1 MPKIPSYEG
10 LQVQQAAAPVPKIST
25 EIPSI
30 EAFGGGKSLQ
40 AFDTLEK
47 VILQAKKE
55 ADETFVKEAQNKATV
70 LRNKLLFDETDG
82 ILNKSGKDVFNASND
97 YNDKFDK
104 EIENIQKTLSD
115 DQRSAFQNSIL
126 DIKEK
131 FRTEVEKHVTN
142 ERQAFNVA
150 TFKTSIQL
158 NREDA
163 LNNSFDPML
172 IEQSIQ
178 KQHEDLDKL
187 AQYDAKTQGSLDLLK
202 IQASSETYK
211 NVFLKRIDSFSEF
224 GGVEDTKALFNSV
237 KDKMTEEDK
246 ASIENHLQ
254 KQGAK
259 HEGLIESDKI
269 FEKYK
274 FNQQKAFDEVRK
286 IKNDEVRLAA
296 TSFLKQA
303 YNDFEGAQ
311 RADREN
317 TFRFIYGKLKE
328 SRGDKT
334 VIDKY
339 SSAIL
344 NLNPSEQ
351 QFLNRHAE
359 DIRND
364 NLKNQPGNPQTFY
377 ELEAMSPVNL
387 KNINLYEPKYIDNL
401 NTKQFDYFLK
411 KQTGGLTGKEFQLS
425 QQSIKA
431 LDSIYQEAGLK
442 LPSKGSNPETWA
454 KYNTYNEEVKRQAMA
469 MSDLSENNV
478 RNIARNLVKKD
489 VLNKIPIWSDTEK
502 FRFEAKP
509 EDVDVED
516 ISPENKQNI
525 NAALKQLG
533 LSASKENI
541 QNLYLKRLKSGEM

>member
-10 LQVQQAAAPVPKIST
+10 LQVQQTAAPVPKIST

-40 AFDTLEK
+40 ALDTLDK

-55 ADETFVKEAQNKATV
+55 ADETFVKEAQNKATI

-82 ILNKSGKDVFNASND
+82 ILNKSGKDVFNASNE

-104 EIENIQKTLSD
+104 EIENIQKTLSE

-202 IQASSETYK
+202 LQASSETYK

-246 ASIENHLQ
+246 ASIQEHLQ

-334 VIDKY
+334 VLNKF

-351 QFLNRHAE
+351 QFLNRYAE

-377 ELEAMSPVNL
+377 ELEAMSPVDL
-387 KNINLYEPKYIDNL
+387 KKVNLYEPKYMSNL

-431 LDSIYQEAGLK
+431 LNLIYQENK
-442 LPSKGSNPETWA
+442 LNVPVKGSSPENISR
-454 KYNTYNEEVKRQAMA
+454 YNLYNEEVKRQAMA
-469 MSDLSENNV
+469 SGDLSEGNI
-478 RNIARNLVKKD
+478 RDIARNLLKKE
-489 VLNKIPIWSDTEK
+489 VLNKIPIWSNTEK

-509 EDVDVED
+509 EDVDVDD
-516 ISPENKQNI
+516 ISPENRKIITDALNAERKAITNENI
-525 NAALKQLG
+525 KKLYIKALKAG
-533 LSASKENI
+533 RI
-541 QNLYLKRLKSGEM
+541 

>member
-104 EIENIQKTLSD
+104 EIKDIEGSLSEDQKS
-115 DQRSAFQNSIL
+115 SFQNSIL

-142 ERQAFNVA
+142 ERQAYNVA

-163 LNNSFDPML
+163 LNNSFDS
-172 IEQSIQ
+172 EFVKQSIQ

-187 AQYDAKTQGSLDLLK
+187 SQYDAKTQGSLDLLK
-202 IQASSETYK
+202 LQASSDTYK
-211 NVFLKRIDSFSEF
+211 NVLLKRIDSFSEF
-224 GGVEDTKALFNSV
+224 GGVEDTNNLFNSV
-237 KDKMTEEDK
+237 KDQMTEEDK
-246 ASIENHLQ
+246 VSIENHLQ

-296 TSFLKQA
+296 RSFLNQSFS
-303 YNDFEGAQ
+303 DLEGAQ

-317 TFRFIYGKLKE
+317 SFRFIYGKINE
-328 SRGDKT
+328 SRGDLKI
-334 VIDKY
+334 IDKY
-339 SSAIL
+339 SSAIQ

-351 QFLNRHAE
+351 QSLYRHAE
-359 DIRND
+359 AVRN
-364 NLKNQPGNPQTFY
+364 NTLKNQAGNPQTFY
-377 ELEAMSPVNL
+377 ELEAMIPDDL
-387 KNINLYEPKYIDNL
+387 KSVNLYEPKYINNL

-425 QQSIKA
+425 QQSTKA
-431 LDSIYQEAGLK
+431 LNSIYQEASLK
-442 LPSKGSNPETWA
+442 LPSKGSNPDTWA
-454 KYNTYNEEVKRQAMA
+454 RYNTYNEEVKRQAMA
-469 MSDLSENNV
+469 SGDLSENNV
-478 RNIARNLVKKD
+478 RNIARNLVKKE
-489 VLNKIPIWSDTEK
+489 VLNKKPLWFDTEK

-509 EDVDVED
+509 EQID
-516 ISPENKQNI
+516 IQDIGPEILKSITSSLERKGKPVNEQNI
-525 NAALKQLG
+525 KDLYIKALKAG
-533 LSASKENI
+533 RI
-541 QNLYLKRLKSGEM
+541 